1 MTTDEYPTCRY
12 VYVNEDDRSLEVR
25 EAPAPTP
32 GADEILIEVHAAG
45 LNRAD
50 LMQRKGLYPPPAD
63 ASPVMGLEVSGTVV
77 AVGEAASSWQ
87 RGDRVCALVHGGG
100 YASHAIAPIGQS
112 LRVPD
117 AYSMSEAAGLP
128 EAVFTVW
135 HNLFQRA
142 RLKIGERVLI
152 HGGASGIGTLA
163 VAICRNM
170 GAEVYSTAG
179 GPEKCARVEELGA
192 TRCFDYRSTNFAA
205 ELETLGLK
213 GHINV
218 VLDMV
223 GGDYVQGNLDVAA
236 PEGRIVNIA
245 FQRGFTCEV
254 NFLPLLMKRLTLTGS
269 TLRAQSFDDKA
280 RMLKEINE
288 KLFPVLDSGAAKP
301 IIDREFPLEAAAE
314 AQDYMESGVHF
325 GKILLR
331 P

>member
-1 MTTDEYPTCRY
+1 MTSDDHITCRY
-12 VYVNEDDRSLEVR
+12 VHINEEDRSLEVR
-25 EAPAPTP
+25 EAPAPKP

-77 AVGEAASSWQ
+77 AQGEAASGWQ

-100 YASHAIAPIGQS
+100 YASHAIAPIGQT

-117 AYSMSEAAGLP
+117 AYTMSEAAGLP
-128 EAVFTVW
+128 EALFTVW

-142 RLKIGERVLI
+142 RLKAGERALI

-163 VAICRNM
+163 VAICRSI
-170 GAEVYSTAG
+170 GVEVFSTAG

-192 TRCFDYRSTNFAA
+192 TRCIDYRSDSFAV
-205 ELETLGLK
+205 ELEKLGLK
-213 GHINV
+213 DRINV
-218 VLDMV
+218 ILDMV

-254 NFLPLLMKRLTLTGS
+254 NFLPLLMKRLTMTGS

-280 RMLKEINE
+280 RMLKEIND
-288 KLFPVLDSGAAKP
+288 KLFPSLASGAVKP
-301 IIDREFPLEAAAE
+301 IIDREFPLDEAAA
-314 AQDYMESGVHF
+314 AQEYMESGVHF

-331 P
+331 A